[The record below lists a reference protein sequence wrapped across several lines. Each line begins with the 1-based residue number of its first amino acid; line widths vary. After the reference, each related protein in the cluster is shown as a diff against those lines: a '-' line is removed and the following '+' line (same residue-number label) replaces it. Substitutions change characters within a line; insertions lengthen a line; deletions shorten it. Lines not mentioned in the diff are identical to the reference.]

1 MRAIKR
7 ICFNKMYNGYAVH
20 IPTEEY
26 ATRKVAYVCAKC
38 NTSFTVSHRWR
49 GYMNG
54 EFCDRYL
61 FCPKCGNVFNNYGNA
76 QGFKETEY
84 SDEGM
89 PCSMALTL
97 YEMKYG
103 YKLYVS
109 SGCIN
114 ISQTG
119 EASGCRN
126 VEEIRFDVKEK
137 KVTWKG
143 RPGKKPME
151 LGNPYDL
158 TFLKRSLLGDL
169 ALNVTRDKENSRML
183 TELMKALRDG
193 VRRKFKK
200 LHGYDIGSLFTRRG
214 TSYGYLSMPI
224 MGIAYRLLMPDI
236 KKGLPEFIYKAGYAY
251 TDALQKLGLSIC
263 NPDCHEKF
271 NGALF
276 ANADTV
282 RKARDSVTGIMEV
295 YGIRN
300 IPSYRRLI
308 MEHPLHAAYLA
319 VLDKHFDSNKACS
332 LFQNLLHEFSS
343 GSYVVTDTIVKL
355 SSLLDKLAGIWG
367 TDEIA
372 RFLMK
377 SFGKAEFWDLEYIMS
392 QLNAKNSRKLHKVRL
407 KDAHDWM
414 KDAIYKQEHNDYN
427 LEIPEAVRRRL
438 EMQKDRL
445 KFFMPDTN
453 FKLRDVG
460 KAMHNCVG
468 SYAKKVL
475 DKSCGIVVMTDDKGM
490 MLACLEVRNGDGRTR
505 LMQAKLKNNRPVR
518 LNTEVNDA
526 VAEWCR
532 SAGVDMI
539 TADIEP
545 PEERRKRL
553 EKQKTMPI
561 CADEAAAV

>member
-49 GYMNG
+49 GYQNG
-54 EFCDRYL
+54 EYRDRYL
-61 FCPKCGNVFNNYGNA
+61 CCPKCGNVFNNYGNT
-76 QGFKETEY
+76 QGFKEMEY
-84 SDEGM
+84 SDKEM
-89 PCSMALTL
+89 PFSMALTL
-97 YEMKYG
+97 YETKYG

-126 VEEIRFDVKEK
+126 VEEIRFDVKGK
-137 KVTWKG
+137 KVTWKSG
-143 RPGKKPME
+143 FGKSIME
-151 LGNPYDL
+151 LGNPYDR
-158 TFLKRSLLGDL
+158 TFLSSTMLGDL
-169 ALNVTRDKENSRML
+169 SLNVTRNEDSRKKL
-183 TELMKALRDG
+183 TDLLRALRDG
-193 VRRKFKK
+193 IRRKFKEI
-200 LHGYDIGSLFTRRG
+200 HGYDIGSLFTRRG
-214 TSYGYLSMPI
+214 TNFGFLSMPI

-236 KKGLPEFIYKAGYAY
+236 KQGLPEFVYRAGYAY
-251 TDALQKLGLSIC
+251 TDAIQRLGLRIDKA
-263 NPDCHEKF
+263 DCLKMCTWDMF
-271 NGALF
+271 T
-276 ANADTV
+276 NAETM
-282 RKARDSVTGIMEV
+282 RRARDSVTGIMEV
-295 YGIRN
+295 YGIRD

-308 MEHPLHAAYLA
+308 MEHPLHAVY
-319 VLDKHFDSNKACS
+319 VGMLDKYFDNDTVCR
-332 LFQNLLHEFSS
+332 LFNHIIGKFES
-343 GSYVVTDTIVKL
+343 GSYVVSDAADKL
-355 SSLLDKLAGIWG
+355 SRLLEKLISIWNA
-367 TDEIA
+367 DEVAKFIM
-372 RFLMK
+372 R
-377 SFGKAEFWDLEYIMS
+377 SFGRAEFWDVDHMIHR
-392 QLNAKNSRKLHKVRL
+392 LNENNVKKLSKVRL
-407 KDAHDWM
+407 KDAHDWI
-414 KDAIYKQEHNDYN
+414 KEALYKQENDDYS
-427 LEIPEAVRRRL
+427 LMIPDAVRRRL

-468 SYAKKVL
+468 SYARKVL

-539 TADIEP
+539 TADIET
-545 PEERRKRL
+545 PEERGKRL

>member
-38 NTSFTVSHRWR
+38 NTSFTVSHRWY
-49 GYMNG
+49 GYQNG
-54 EFCDRYL
+54 EYRDRYL
-61 FCPKCGNVFNNYGNA
+61 FCPKCGNTFNNYGNA

-84 SDEGM
+84 SDKEM

-251 TDALQKLGLSIC
+251 ADAIQRLGLSID
-263 NPDCHEKF
+263 NTDCLKI
-271 NGALF
+271 F
-276 ANADTV
+276 AHAETM

-295 YGIRN
+295 YGIRD

-308 MEHPLHAAYLA
+308 MEHPLHAVYVG
-319 VLDKHFDSNKACS
+319 VLDKYFGNDTACR
-332 LFQNLLHEFSS
+332 LFNHIMGKFES
-343 GSYVVTDTIVKL
+343 GSYVVSDAVNKL
-355 SSLLDKLAGIWG
+355 SRILEKLTGIWNA
-367 TDEIA
+367 DEVAKFIM
-372 RFLMK
+372 R
-377 SFGKAEFWDLEYIMS
+377 SFGRAEFWDMDHMIHR
-392 QLNAKNSRKLHKVRL
+392 LNENNVKKLSKVRL

-414 KDAIYKQEHNDYN
+414 KDALYKQENDDYS
-427 LEIPEAVRRRL
+427 LMIPDAVRRRL

-539 TADIEP
+539 TADIET
-545 PEERRKRL
+545 PEERGKRL
-553 EKQKTMPI
+553 EERKTMPI